1 MKLESYRELKEIVSE
16 LKQEV
21 IDIEN
26 QMETDKK
33 RIRDIDARLK
43 VFRDAEPEDFKVF
56 SPRNMEILHRDE
68 IYVMKEEKSE
78 YEKREIEFGRRK
90 DSLTAYM
97 KKIQNIIGKT

>member
-43 VFRDAEPEDFKVF
+43 VF
-56 SPRNMEILHRDE
+56 
-68 IYVMKEEKSE
+68 
-78 YEKREIEFGRRK
+78 
-90 DSLTAYM
+90 
-97 KKIQNIIGKT
+97 